1 MRGRGNRGRLRV
13 GVSLGSGSA
22 RGFAHIGVLRALA
35 AAGIEPDVVCGTSI
49 GALVGAAYVTGQLD
63 ALEAWVR
70 SIKRLDILRLIDPSL
85 ARGGFL
91 GGVKVFDQL
100 RNPESDT
107 SIERLPKPFAAVAT
121 ELDSGREVWLRE
133 GSLLDAVRASISVP
147 GLFAPVKLG
156 DAWLVDG
163 GLVNPVPVSL
173 CRALGADLVIAVDL
187 NADVRTRL
195 PGPDADDSADDTA
208 DAIAA
213 KAAVEEASSAPV
225 RAAPQ
230 SAVEAEAEEAPVKL
244 AARIAALF
252 QGTASALGSAFAGE
266 KEKAPGFFEVLAGS
280 INIMQDRINR
290 SRMAGDPPD
299 VLVTP
304 LLAHIRLLDF
314 DRAAEA
320 IDAGVRA
327 LEPALPTLA
336 RLLGRR
342 EAAE

>member
-1 MRGRGNRGRLRV
+1 LRV
-13 GVSLGSGSA
+13 GVALGSGSA

-35 AAGIEPDVVCGTSI
+35 AAGVEPDVVCGTSI
-49 GALVGAAYVTGQLD
+49 GALVGAAYVVGQLD

-91 GGVKVFDQL
+91 GGAKVFDQL
-100 RNPESDT
+100 RSPESDT

-173 CRALGADLVIAVDL
+173 CRALGADLVIAVNL

-195 PGPDADDSADDTA
+195 PAPDADDDG
-208 DAIAA
+208 AIAA
-213 KAAVEEASSAPV
+213 QAAAAEAPSAGV
-225 RAAPQ
+225 HAAARP
-230 SAVEAEAEEAPVKL
+230 SGVEAEAEEAPVKL

-252 QGTASALGSAFAGE
+252 QGTASALGSAFAGD

-280 INIMQDRINR
+280 INIMQDRISR

-320 IDAGVRA
+320 IDAGRRS

-342 EAAE
+342 EVGE